1 MSENMFTTS
10 EEVTNN
16 FMKEFMKGFEDIE
29 KNFLLDVYKINTLEE
44 FQDINNK
51 AFPSIPVENIT
62 EKALIEQ
69 DIPRPS
75 KAMFILFFLL
85 EWSVCKLLRTF
96 LEELLSQVPSMTAA
110 KIHSHKKKQMN
121 QSNNDTVDKEQIISE
136 NKELVK
142 KYEVIISE
150 LEAKIKNLESVK
162 KNETKNSKSN
172 KWRNTNIAK

>member
-110 KIHSHKKKQMN
+110 KIHSHV
-121 QSNNDTVDKEQIISE
+121 S
-136 NKELVK
+136 
-142 KYEVIISE
+142 
-150 LEAKIKNLESVK
+150 
-162 KNETKNSKSN
+162 
-172 KWRNTNIAK
+172 